1 MMIEERDKFRQWFQ
15 DIQERIAEADR
26 EQLSYFGWTVS
37 AQELLRTVYGEHS
50 LYYREFC
57 ECVTAGHKGVFVSIF
72 QSAKRDYDGG
82 FNTGDIRLRISGD
95 VLGDFVALA
104 RSSLDEGHKDVA
116 GVLAAAALED
126 VLKRYATE
134 NDIDTEDRKMTEV
147 INALK
152 AKGLIKGGQNKLLQ
166 VLPKIRN
173 HALHAEWDKF
183 SELEV
188 GSVLGYV
195 EQFLLKHFSYSE
207 LFGGDVVPQ
216 EDV

>member
-1 MMIEERDKFRQWFQ
+1 MMIEKRDKFRQWFQ

-26 EQLSYFGWTVS
+26 EQLSYLLWTVS

-57 ECVTAGHKGVFVSIF
+57 VWVTADQPGAFVSIF

-82 FNTGDIRLRISGD
+82 FNTGDIRLRISGG
-95 VLGDFVALA
+95 VLGDFVTLA
-104 RSSLDEGHKDVA
+104 RSSLAEGHKEVA
-116 GVLAAAALED
+116 AVLAAAALED

-134 NDIDTEDRKMTEV
+134 NDIDTEDRNMTEV
-147 INALK
+147 ISALK

-166 VLPKIRN
+166 ALPKIRN
-173 HALHAEWDKF
+173 LALHAQWDKF

-188 GSVLGYV
+188 GSVIGYV

-207 LFGGDVVPQ
+207 LFRDDVVHR
-216 EDV
+216 END

>member
-1 MMIEERDKFRQWFQ
+1 MIEERDKFRQWFQ

-26 EQLSYFGWTVS
+26 DQTNYFGWTVS

-57 ECVTAGHKGVFVSIF
+57 GCVTAGQIGALVSIF

-95 VLGDFVALA
+95 VLGDFVTLA

-116 GVLAAAALED
+116 GVLATAALED

-183 SELEV
+183 LELEV

-207 LFGGDVVPQ
+207 LFGGDVVLQ